1 MLKPAVMYEKQLYER
16 SLKCIYNPRY
26 MYYFSGSGQEGIRLP
41 NEQKFGRYLVSV
53 DKDENVLGYIGYA
66 LDYETMTA
74 DQWGI
79 VCFKENGSIEFAK
92 DVYQAIYDCFTK
104 YGFERVAWYCYA
116 DNPALRGYKNFI
128 KRYGGRIS
136 GYFRNCTRLLDGKLQ
151 DSVSFEIMR
160 DEFISALDN
169 KGEGILLK
177 DIKVP
182 LPIHDYDIVKNLT
195 DRVIEDRENYKLDI
209 YVRSVVLEDGT
220 EIDGWKMYV
229 SPYTDLWYN
238 GVFNMQVKSSVN
250 PNIVYHVADIL
261 SGSVDKT
268 NMTMTLNSSSGDIK
282 AVRFRGWI
290 KRKKSS
296 TELFEVEKY
305 FNEQK

>member
-26 MYYFSGSGQEGIRLP
+26 MYYFSGAGQEGIRLP

-79 VCFKENGSIEFAK
+79 ICFEENGSIEFAK
-92 DVYQAIYDCFTK
+92 DVYQAISDCFTK
-104 YGFERVAWYCYA
+104 YGFERVAWCCYA

-136 GYFRNCTRLLDGKLQ
+136 GYFRKCVRLMDGKLL
-151 DSVSFEIMR
+151 DSVSFEIMK
-160 DEFISALDN
+160 DEFIATLDN
-169 KGEGILLK
+169 KGER
-177 DIKVP
+177 
-182 LPIHDYDIVKNLT
+182 T
-195 DRVIEDRENYKLDI
+195 
-209 YVRSVVLEDGT
+209 
-220 EIDGWKMYV
+220 
-229 SPYTDLWYN
+229 
-238 GVFNMQVKSSVN
+238 SS
-250 PNIVYHVADIL
+250 
-261 SGSVDKT
+261 KT
-268 NMTMTLNSSSGDIK
+268 SKFL
-282 AVRFRGWI
+282 FQ
-290 KRKKSS
+290 
-296 TELFEVEKY
+296 TELFDGEEY